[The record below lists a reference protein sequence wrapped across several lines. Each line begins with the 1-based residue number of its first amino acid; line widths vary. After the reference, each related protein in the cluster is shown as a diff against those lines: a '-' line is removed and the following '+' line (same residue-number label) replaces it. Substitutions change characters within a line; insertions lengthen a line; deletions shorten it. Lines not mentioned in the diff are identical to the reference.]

1 MRKNAIQ
8 IELFCEFH
16 KVEIELV
23 YSFVDHGFIDI
34 IKDKEQ
40 TFIPSSSIENL
51 ERCVRLSRE
60 LGVNLAGMEVI
71 NNMRLKMLEL
81 YKELHDLKSLRNE
94 LIKAG
99 RFDNEDDIEEF

>member
-23 YSFVDHGFIDI
+23 YSFVDYGFIEVI
-34 IKDKEQ
+34 HENKQ
-40 TFIPSSSIENL
+40 TFIPTSSIENL
-51 ERCVRLSRE
+51 ERCVRLSKD
-60 LGVNLAGMEVI
+60 LGVNLEGLEVI

-81 YKELHDLKSLRNE
+81 HKELHDLKSIKNE